1 VIVLT
6 NRSNSHPAFI
16 LDKIAAHY
24 GGLRDRILKTDQSV
38 YEAELTLEA
47 GINTFCD
54 VLTLKV
60 PQRAPYVFRV
70 DVRDPR
76 SPLLTVGLKPPL
88 NWVRYDSGAPASS
101 SNREATPARPRPGRR
116 VLARR
121 TDWWLS
127 YV

>member
-1 VIVLT
+1 MIVLT

-16 LDKIAAHY
+16 LDAAHY

-60 PQRAPYVFRV
+60 PQQAPHVFRV

-76 SPLLTVGLKPPL
+76 SPLLTVGLKPP
-88 NWVRYDSGAPASS
+88 
-101 SNREATPARPRPGRR
+101 
-116 VLARR
+116 
-121 TDWWLS
+121 
-127 YV
+127 